1 VKEILE
7 RGEHDANGLNR
18 WQVDGDPRG
27 WRRTPLHA
35 AAIQGHLELARY
47 LLSEGADPNVRTKCG
62 DTPLHVAVDSGHATL
77 AALLREGGA
86 DLTIKDDRCNPCL
99 PGIPAGCRG
108 PVTRVRI
115 PLGAPFD
122 LFSGATMSAGAERR
136 AIAVRGVIV
145 SALSVQ
151 IILDGIS
158 GRFSLH

>member
-62 DTPLHVAVDSGHATL
+62 DTPLHVAVDSGHAAL

-86 DLTIKDDRCNPCL
+86 DLTIKNDDDETPVDVARK
-99 PGIPAGCRG
+99 RG
-108 PVTRVRI
+108 RPEVLAA
-115 PLGAPFD
+115 LGHA
-122 LFSGATMSAGAERR
+122 
-136 AIAVRGVIV
+136 
-145 SALSVQ
+145 
-151 IILDGIS
+151 
-158 GRFSLH
+158 